1 MGFLDEFETELKTK
15 CMQNELPSC
24 AAACPFG
31 LDVKDLMGKW
41 KRGRF
46 NAAYRSYANGVAF
59 PEITAAVCDAPCE
72 KACVRAA
79 ADGAVSIRAL
89 ERATLAHATRKKPN
103 AFNLPSKGKRV
114 AVVGGGISGL
124 ACALFLCN
132 KKYDVTVFEK
142 TDRLGG
148 HLLSIIDP
156 EIVRRDLEIQFLN
169 ETYELRL
176 KTEVRDL
183 SELEGFDAAY
193 VATGAGG
200 EDFGLILSGT
210 GALASQRQGVFF
222 GGSLRGCGSAQ
233 AIADGLTASRAI
245 ERYLKTG
252 LMNQPEIAR
261 NTRLRIDPARL
272 ENAPPVRPEGGV
284 YTEEEAAAE
293 AERCA
298 MCACDACMREC
309 DLLRLFDKTPRRL
322 YEEVFITIQ
331 PGTIDQEGTWATRL
345 ISTCNQCG
353 LCREACPEHIDIG
366 AFLKK
371 SMCAMQ
377 AKGAMPWAFH
387 DYWLRDLAMADG
399 EGSLYIPPADGS
411 AAPKYLLFPGCQ
423 LGASDPAY
431 VERSYE
437 WLRSRQ
443 SSAALWLHCCG
454 APADWAGETELHRA
468 KLRVIRERW
477 EELGRPEM
485 IFACASC
492 RRAFARYLPEIPGSF
507 LTERMAEWG
516 IDPPT
521 PLPKDETYSVFD
533 PCASRDEPGLQ
544 RSVRQLTESMGAKL
558 MPLSHE
564 GRMSR
569 CCSYG
574 GHTAIADPRYT
585 REVAKARVEEQD
597 STYITYCAN
606 CRDTFAQQGK
616 KAYHI
621 LDLVFGLNGP
631 DRRAPRLTE
640 RWENRR
646 SLCRELAETYL
657 GICGEERAH
666 MAKLFIDDELKDR
679 LSRDMILEE
688 DMEEVVARC
697 EGENRKLLVDGHFLG
712 HKKIGNMTFWA
723 EYSPEGD
730 GFRLWNGYAH
740 RMCLE
745 EEA

>member
-15 CMQNELPSC
+15 CMQNEPPFC
-24 AAACPFG
+24 TAACPFG

-46 NAAYRSYANGVAF
+46 NAAYRTYANTVAF
-59 PEITAAVCDAPCE
+59 PEIAAAVCDAPCE
-72 KACVRAA
+72 KACARAA
-79 ADGAVSIRAL
+79 KDGAVAIRAL

-103 AFNLPSKGKRV
+103 VFNLPPKGKRV

-142 TDRLGG
+142 TDCTGGRLPDV
-148 HLLSIIDP
+148 IDP
-156 EIVRRDLEIQFLN
+156 ELVRRDIENQFRN

-176 KTEVRDL
+176 KTEIRDL
-183 SELEGFDAAY
+183 GELEGFDAAY
-193 VATGAGG
+193 IATGAGG
-200 EDFGLILSGT
+200 RDFGLRYSGT
-210 GALASQRQGVFF
+210 GALASQREGVFF
-222 GGSLRGCGSAQ
+222 GGSLRGCTAAQ
-233 AIADGLTASRAI
+233 AIADGLTASRAV

-252 LMNQPEIAR
+252 LMNHPEETR
-261 NTRLRIDPARL
+261 PTRLQISPERL
-272 ENAPPVRPEGGV
+272 EDAPPVRPEGEL

-293 AERCA
+293 AGRCA

-371 SMCAMQ
+371 SLCAMQ

-387 DYWLRDLAMADG
+387 DWWLRDLEMADG
-399 EGSLYIPPADGS
+399 EASLYIPPAGG
-411 AAPKYLLFPGCQ
+411 AAPRYVFFPGCQ
-423 LGASDPAY
+423 LGGSDPAY
-431 VERSYE
+431 VERSFA
-437 WLRSRQ
+437 WLRERQ
-443 SSAALWLHCCG
+443 GAAALWLRCCG
-454 APADWAGETELHRA
+454 APADWAGETDLHRE
-468 KLRVIRERW
+468 KVREIRERW
-477 EELGRPEM
+477 EELGRPELV
-485 IFACASC
+485 FACASC
-492 RRAFARYLPEIPGSF
+492 RREFARYLPEIPGSM

-516 IDPPT
+516 ITLPPA
-521 PLPKDETYSVFD
+521 PPDGETYSVFD

-544 RSVRQLTESMGAKL
+544 QSVRQLAQGMGLKL
-558 MPLSHE
+558 RPLSHE

-569 CCSYG
+569 CCSFG

-585 REVAKARVEEQD
+585 REVARARAEESD

-606 CRDTFAQQGK
+606 CRDTFARQGK

-621 LDLVFGLNGP
+621 LDLLFGLNGP
-631 DRRAPRLTE
+631 DRGAPRLSE
-640 RWENRR
+640 RQENRR
-646 SLCRELAETYL
+646 RLRRELAETYL
-657 GICGEERAH
+657 GVRGEERER

-688 DMEEVVARC
+688 DMEAVVARC
-697 EGENRKLLVDGHFLG
+697 EAENRKLLVDGHFLG

-723 EYSPEGD
+723 EYVPEGD
-730 GFRLWNGYAH
+730 GFRLLNGYAH